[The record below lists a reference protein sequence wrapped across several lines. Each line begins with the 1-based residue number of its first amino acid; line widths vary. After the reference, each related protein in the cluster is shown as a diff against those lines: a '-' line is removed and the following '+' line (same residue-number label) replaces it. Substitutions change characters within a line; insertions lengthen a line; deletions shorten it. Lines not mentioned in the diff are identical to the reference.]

1 MKPNGAALPGALLLL
16 VLLGGLSALGL
27 HSARLRSLAGARAI
41 AQARA
46 LTVAEAGIERAAAH
60 WDPLVAGRLGQG
72 SGQGLAPVAPSAGAV
87 SHDTLFRLGQSLFL
101 LKAVGEQRAADGH
114 LLARA
119 SLARL
124 VRLESPALPD
134 TVAAVVATGA
144 SIGANFGVK
153 GEDAIPGGWDS
164 LCPPASGPR
173 LGMALAAGAPSQLNC
188 PGGTCLSGSPPSVTD
203 SALPAG
209 LFAGLGSI
217 PLPILIAGADLSV
230 SGLIAPGPAFLA
242 GSCDRTSPIN
252 WGDPDNPGSPCG
264 DYFPLVAASG
274 GTEILDGAGQGILV
288 ATGDLTLRGS
298 ARFRGAVFATGNL
311 TLMDSAEVAGVVLV
325 QGSLSVGG
333 EARVLRS
340 SCAIRRAQLGGARPH
355 RPVPRGSWRG
365 P

>member
-1 MKPNGAALPGALLLL
+1 MTRNGAALPGALLLL

-27 HSARLRSLAGARAI
+27 QSARLRSLAGARAL
-41 AQARA
+41 ARARA
-46 LTVAEAGIERAAAH
+46 LTVAEAGIERAAAR
-60 WDPLVAGRLGQG
+60 WDPLLAGSLGQG
-72 SGQGLAPVAPSAGAV
+72 AWQGLTPLAPSAGAS

-134 TVAAVVATGA
+134 TVAAVVAAGA
-144 SIGANFGVK
+144 TVTANFGVR
-153 GEDAIPGGWDS
+153 GEDAVPAGWDS

-173 LGMALAAGAPSQLNC
+173 VGMAMAAGAPSLLNC
-188 PGGTCLSGSPPSVTD
+188 PGGTCLSGSPSSATD

-209 LFAGLGSI
+209 LFAGLGPA
-217 PLPILIAGADLSV
+217 PLPTLIAGADLSV
-230 SGLIAPGPAFLA
+230 SGLIATGPAFVA
-242 GSCDRTSPIN
+242 GTCDRTSPTN

-264 DYFPLVAASG
+264 SYFPLVAASG

-298 ARFRGAVFATGNL
+298 AHFRGAVLAMGNL
-311 TLMDSAEVAGVVLV
+311 SLVDSAEVAGVVLV

-340 SCAIRRAQLGGARPH
+340 SCGIRRAQLGGARPH
-355 RPVPRGSWRG
+355 HPVPRGSWRG